1 MRMISQS
8 VALKKCGNDNRLR
21 NFIHSLPTT
30 DAVPVI
36 RCGKCRHS
44 RELGGLEKIYFT
56 SDCVVCTH
64 PHGAGVSYPE
74 YHMTGRVVWKEGFCS
89 CGDPEAEGG
98 ADGGKD

>member
-30 DAVPVI
+30 DAIPVV
-36 RCGKCRHS
+36 RCVKCRHA
-44 RELGGLEKIYFT
+44 RELSGIEKIRFT
-56 SDCVVCTH
+56 SDCVVCKH

-74 YHMTGRVVWKEGFCS
+74 YNMTGRVVWKEGFCS
-89 CGDPEAEGG
+89 CGDLKE
-98 ADGGKD
+98 K